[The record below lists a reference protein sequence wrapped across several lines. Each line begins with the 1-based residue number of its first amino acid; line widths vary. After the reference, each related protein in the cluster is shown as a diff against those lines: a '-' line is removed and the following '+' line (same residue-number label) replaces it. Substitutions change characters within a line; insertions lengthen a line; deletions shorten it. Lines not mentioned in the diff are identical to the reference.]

1 MFGWAHDLN
10 PAQEAAVLHD
20 DGPLLV
26 VAGAGTG
33 KTKML
38 SCRVARLVAEG
49 TPADRVLLL
58 TFSRRA
64 AREML
69 ARAARMGSGSA
80 AGRVW
85 GGTFHAMAH
94 RLLRRYGRH
103 VGLGDGF
110 TVIDQADTADLLGLA
125 RLDLGFAERGRRFP
139 KKETLASVYSR
150 VVNAQEP
157 LRLVLQRHFPW
168 CSEDYEDIAKVFDA
182 YLVRKR
188 AQNVLD
194 FDDLLLYWRVLAT
207 TSPVAD
213 TIAERFDHVL
223 VDEYQDTNALQADV
237 LQGLCRGR
245 ATISAVGDDAQA
257 IYSFRAAGTRSMAE
271 FPERFP
277 GTTIVTL
284 EQNYRSI
291 PPILDVANAV
301 MSAAAGAYTKKLWSQ
316 RPGVARPALLTCADE
331 VTEATAVCDLVLQH
345 REEGMALHDQAVLF
359 RAGYHSDTL
368 EVELSRRNIPFVKY
382 GGLKFL
388 EAAHVKDA
396 LAVLRMLENPG
407 DELAWHRVLLLLD
420 GVGPATARRLLD
432 ALRNDVTASGPLRR
446 LLDDPPAVPA
456 QAGDDFDRLRDA
468 VANCVGDP
476 EPPPAVQLERITA
489 FLVPVIER
497 HYDAVAARVADLDQL
512 RGLAGESTGR
522 AQFLADLT
530 LDPPASTSDFA
541 DAPHLDDDFLV
552 LSTVHSA
559 KGGEWRAVYVI
570 HAADGALPSDMALTD
585 KDGLEEERRLLY
597 VALTR
602 AKDALYVSYPQRF
615 YHRRNVRDDSHS
627 FALPS
632 RFLAPAESCFDER
645 TIGFADDVDTAVD
658 AGGVRALADPVG
670 DVLAGLFHSG

>member
-1 MFGWAHDLN
+1 MFGWLDSLN

-20 DGPLLV
+20 GGPLLV

-38 SCRVARLVAEG
+38 SCRVARLIADG
-49 TPADRVLLL
+49 TPADRILLL

-69 ARAARMGSGSA
+69 TRAARMGPA
-80 AGRVW
+80 KATGRVW

-139 KKETLASVYSR
+139 KKETLASLYSR
-150 VVNAQEP
+150 TVNAQEP
-157 LRLVLQRHFPW
+157 LRQVINRHFPW
-168 CSEDYEDIAKVFDA
+168 CSDDYDDIGKVFDA

-207 TSPVAD
+207 TSPVAG

-223 VDEYQDTNALQADV
+223 VDEYQDTNALQADILV
-237 LQGLCRGR
+237 GLCAG
-245 ATISAVGDDAQA
+245 ATSISAVGDDAQA

-277 GTTIVTL
+277 GTTVVTL

-291 PPILDVANAV
+291 PSVLDAANAV
-301 MSAAAGAYTKKLWSQ
+301 MTAAAVGYSKKLWSE
-316 RPGVARPALLTCADE
+316 RPGSARPVLLTCADE
-331 VTEATAVCDLVLQH
+331 AAEANTVCDLVLQH
-345 REEGMALHDQAVLF
+345 REEGVALHDQAVLF

-368 EVELSRRNIPFVKY
+368 EVELSRRGIPFVKY

-420 GVGPATARRLLD
+420 GIGPATARRLLD
-432 ALRNDVTASGPLRR
+432 ALRDDVTAGGPLAR
-446 LLDDPPAVPA
+446 LLHDPPAVPP
-456 QAGDDFDRLRDA
+456 QAADDFERLRDA
-468 VANCVGDP
+468 VAQCVGEP

-489 FLVPVIER
+489 FLVPIIER

-512 RGLAGESTGR
+512 RGLAGETPAR

-552 LSTVHSA
+552 LSTIHSA
-559 KGGEWRAVYVI
+559 KGGEWKSVYVI
-570 HAADGALPSDMALTD
+570 HAADGCLPSDMALSD
-585 KDGLEEERRLLY
+585 KDGLEEERRLFY
-597 VALTR
+597 VAITR
-602 AKDALYVSYPQRF
+602 AKDNLYVSYPQRF

-632 RFLAPAESCFDER
+632 RFLSPAQLCFDER
-645 TIGFADDVDTAVD
+645 TIGFTDEGDDTIDDVPRAVT
-658 AGGVRALADPVG
+658 DPVG
-670 DVLAGLFHSG
+670 DVLAGLFHS